1 MWLISPTGFFSIVCK
16 PGDEEQGMLTIRSR
30 VRSDLDALR
39 EYLPSLGA
47 IAEGTG
53 SDYRYRARAKRGE
66 VSKAL
71 EKLVQQIDYAN
82 FKD

>member
-1 MWLISPTGFFSIVCK
+1 VQLASARLPRRSVR
-16 PGDEEQGMLTIRSR
+16 PGR

-71 EKLVQQIDYAN
+71 AKLVQQIDYAN
-82 FKD
+82 FKDEVAAKQGEYNIE